1 MWHAKTRSGTMDTKY
16 QVHLRRPQRLR
27 GTTGGCKME
36 SQEGARSSYHEQHQD
51 GSLQALP
58 GGRHRTA
65 TRLPGGQ
72 HRTATHHTTHPKELI
87 LLCTRHTPVRLLSPQ
102 HWAQTCTE
110 SRIALQQVEGDGYAD
125 VRKGYAQE
133 DQNCHGLP
141 FRSSPRLLIT
151 RIQFLLS
158 AWPWSAC
165 ESYRMLV
172 ESVFLAGL
180 AGNVAM
186 TVTAAADVQP
196 LFDAAC
202 QPLVELAKVAEGF
215 LVPIPE

>member
-1 MWHAKTRSGTMDTKY
+1 MDTKY

-133 DQNCHGLP
+133 DQNRHAESA
-141 FRSSPRLLIT
+141 FSIESSAIDHKDS
-151 RIQFLLS
+151 IFI
-158 AWPWSAC
+158 
-165 ESYRMLV
+165 V
-172 ESVFLAGL
+172 GL
-180 AGNVAM
+180 ALECLRVLQNARRICILGRAGWKCSYDCDCCCRC
-186 TVTAAADVQP
+186 AAIV
-196 LFDAAC
+196 
-202 QPLVELAKVAEGF
+202 
-215 LVPIPE
+215 